1 MGNFLQVLIVPEVEK
16 KLRWTPG
23 DTPAFL
29 LLTDDQSKQVMVT
42 PSPLPVTNLGFTG
55 QRQFEPKNWREMLKL
70 EFLGKKSQS
79 PLAAVKYVASTATS
93 SHLRA
98 LNRIYFRKRLMH
110 STTEKRD
117 TKNWVLEKIEP
128 LN

>member
-1 MGNFLQVLIVPEVEK
+1 M
-16 KLRWTPG
+16 RWTTG
-23 DTPAFL
+23 DTLASL

-55 QRQFEPKNWREMLKL
+55 QRQCEPKNWSEMLKL

-79 PLAAVKYVASTATS
+79 PLAVVKYVASTATS

-98 LNRIYFRKRLMH
+98 PNRVYFRMRLIY

-117 TKNWVLEKIEP
+117 TKNWVLEKTEP